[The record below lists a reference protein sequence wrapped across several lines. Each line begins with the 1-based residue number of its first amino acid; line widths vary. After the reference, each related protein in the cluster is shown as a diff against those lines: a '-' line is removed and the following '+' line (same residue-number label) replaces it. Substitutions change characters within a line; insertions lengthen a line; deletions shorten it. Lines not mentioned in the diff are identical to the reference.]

1 MQGLYVNNTLGKG
14 TRAITVYEF
23 DSAKIDDVLKSL
35 TLRYIPY
42 SRVPGFTYETRVWG
56 KAQEQLELIGLA

>member
-23 DSAKIDDVLKSL
+23 DSAKIDDVLNLSPSL
-35 TLRYIPY
+35 DIWFED
-42 SRVPGFTYETRVWG
+42 VF
-56 KAQEQLELIGLA
+56 